1 MTKKD
6 DAISEIREVRH
17 IISEENG
24 HNPKTLVNY
33 YIELQKQYPQLAQF
47 KQNQREL
54 AQASQHVNLT

>member
-6 DAISEIREVRH
+6 DAISQIREVRH

-24 HNPKTLVNY
+24 HDPQRLVNY

-47 KQNQREL
+47 KETQTEL
-54 AQASQHVNLT
+54 VQAS

>member
-6 DAISEIREVRH
+6 DAIRQIREVRH

-24 HNPKTLVNY
+24 HNPQRLVNY

-47 KQNQREL
+47 EENQTEL
-54 AQASQHVNLT
+54 VQAS

>member
-6 DAISEIREVRH
+6 EAIDQIREIRH

-24 HNPKTLVNY
+24 HNPKRLVDY

-47 KQNQREL
+47 QNNQPDL
-54 AQASQHVNLT
+54 VQTL